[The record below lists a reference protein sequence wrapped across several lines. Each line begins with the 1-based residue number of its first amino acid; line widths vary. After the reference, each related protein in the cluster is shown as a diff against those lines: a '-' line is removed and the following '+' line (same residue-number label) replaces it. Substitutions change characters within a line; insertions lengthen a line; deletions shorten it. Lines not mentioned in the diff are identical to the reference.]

1 MRGFF
6 YLNRTD
12 RRVVVAVLLVAV
24 AAAGLL
30 LCAGYARASRL
41 QAWPEMLLPWCLAAE
56 KALPVR
62 RTDMRNIP
70 MAGAL
75 SCHTSTLT
83 RQTAHSC

>member
-30 LCAGYARASRL
+30 LCAGYG
-41 QAWPEMLLPWCLAAE
+41 
-56 KALPVR
+56 
-62 RTDMRNIP
+62 
-70 MAGAL
+70 AGESPAGVAGDAPAVVSGGAKL
-75 SCHTSTLT
+75 RPRKS
-83 RQTAHSC
+83 

>member
-30 LCAGYARASRL
+30 LCAGYGAGESPEGVAGDAPAVASGGRKG
-41 QAWPEMLLPWCLAAE
+41 P
-56 KALPVR
+56 
-62 RTDMRNIP
+62 
-70 MAGAL
+70 
-75 SCHTSTLT
+75 
-83 RQTAHSC
+83 